1 MSEDGYVRV
10 FAEREL
16 VDGQMRCVEIDG
28 RAVLVCRTRDGL
40 HAVDAICTHAFARLD
55 EGRLRGYRLIC
66 PLHGASFDVRSGAVL
81 GPPATESL
89 RSYASRAT
97 DGYIAV
103 RLTR

>member
-1 MSEDGYVRV
+1 M
-10 FAEREL
+10 
-16 VDGQMRCVEIDG
+16 
-28 RAVLVCRTRDGL
+28 LVCHTRDGL

-66 PLHGASFDVRSGAVL
+66 PLHGASFDARSGTVL

-89 RSYASRAT
+89 RSHASRAT
-97 DGYIAV
+97 DGYIEV

>member
-10 FAEREL
+10 FAEPEL
-16 VDGQMRCVEIDG
+16 VDGQMRCAEIDG

-66 PLHGASFDVRSGAVL
+66 PLHGASFDVRSGTVL

-89 RSYASRAT
+89 RSHASRT
-97 DGYIAV
+97 KDGYIEV

>member
-1 MSEDGYVRV
+1 MSEDRYVRV
-10 FAEREL
+10 FAEQEL

-28 RAVLVCRTRDGL
+28 RPVLVCRTRDGL

-89 RSYASRAT
+89 RSHASRAT
-97 DGYIAV
+97 DGYIEV

>member
-16 VDGQMRCVEIDG
+16 ADAQMRCVEIDG
-28 RAVLVCRTRDGL
+28 RPVLVCRTRDGL

-66 PLHGASFDVRSGAVL
+66 PLHGASFDVRSGTVL

-89 RSYASRAT
+89 RSHASRAT
-97 DGYIAV
+97 DGYIEV

>member
-16 VDGQMRCVEIDG
+16 ADTQMRCVEIDG
-28 RAVLVCRTRDGL
+28 RAVLVCRARDGL

-55 EGRLRGYRLIC
+55 EGRLRGHRLIC

-89 RSYASRAT
+89 RSHASRMK
-97 DGYIAV
+97 DGYIEV